1 MSDAV
6 KLARERMIAKRFGG
20 NKAGATTG
28 GAGSVRQKAK
38 GKGGGGA
45 DASKISS
52 VFKKFQF
59 NDMNGLI
66 EVNIFKGDDVI
77 HITEPKIKASIPCN
91 TFQVTGK
98 AETKPM
104 TDLLPDILNQLGPES
119 MDKLREYAA
128 SLQGSMGAG
137 AGAGAAPAEGSIPE
151 ADENDSDDEG
161 VPDLVDNFNEDQ
173 D

>member
-6 KLARERMIAKRFGG
+6 KKAREEMIKKRFGG
-20 NKAGATTG
+20 NKAGAATG
-28 GAGSVRQKAK
+28 GSGSARQKAK

-45 DASKISS
+45 DASRISS

-59 NDMNGLI
+59 NDMNGLM

-119 MDKLREYAA
+119 MERLRAYAA
-128 SLQGSMGAG
+128 SLQGASGA
-137 AGAGAAPAEGSIPE
+137 AAAAAPAGQEPIAEEGE
-151 ADENDSDDEG
+151 DSDDDEI
-161 VPDLVDNFNEDQ
+161 PDLVDENFDDAQ

>member
-1 MSDAV
+1 
-6 KLARERMIAKRFGG
+6 MIKKRFGG
-20 NKAGATTG
+20 NKAGAATG
-28 GAGSVRQKAK
+28 GSGSARQKAK

-45 DASKISS
+45 DASRISS

-59 NDMNGLI
+59 NDMNGLM

-119 MDKLREYAA
+119 MERLRAYAA
-128 SLQGSMGAG
+128 SLQGASGA
-137 AGAGAAPAEGSIPE
+137 AAAAAPAGQEPIAEEGE
-151 ADENDSDDEG
+151 DSDDDEI
-161 VPDLVDNFNEDQ
+161 PDLVDENFDDAQ